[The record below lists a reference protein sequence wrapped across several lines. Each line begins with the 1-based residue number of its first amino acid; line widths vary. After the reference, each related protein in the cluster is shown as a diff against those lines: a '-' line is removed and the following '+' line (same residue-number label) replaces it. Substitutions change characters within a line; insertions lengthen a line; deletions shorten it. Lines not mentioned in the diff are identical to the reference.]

1 MGWVSQKN
9 KGFTIVELLVVIVI
23 IGILAAISVAVYNGI
38 QQRARVAIAQS
49 EMRSVSQAAQ
59 TFKVENDR
67 GPTSAADFSS
77 ILKKAGLYDATRTSA
92 KSYAICGDAN
102 GYAFVAWNPVITG
115 YKNGDALYL
124 YASGGSQQVYELT
137 NSSLSSNN
145 QLDKIC
151 DEVYSTSTLDIWT
164 YDVP

>member
-1 MGWVSQKN
+1 MGWGMQKN
-9 KGFTIVELLVVIVI
+9 KGFTIVELLIIIVI
-23 IGILAAISVAVYNGI
+23 ISILAAISVVAYSGI
-38 QQRARVAIAQS
+38 QQRTRVAIAQS
-49 EMRSVSQAAQ
+49 EMRSVAQAAQ
-59 TFKVENDR
+59 AFRVENDR
-67 GPTSAADFSS
+67 GPTSAADFST
-77 ILKKAGLYDATRTSA
+77 ILKKAGLYDATRTNA

-124 YASGGSQQVYELT
+124 YSSGGSQQVYELT

>member
-23 IGILAAISVAVYNGI
+23 IGILAAISVVVYNGI
-38 QQRARVAIAQS
+38 QQRARVTIAQS

-59 TFKVENDR
+59 TFRVENDR
-67 GPTSAADFSS
+67 GPTTAADFSN

-124 YASGGSQQVYELT
+124 YASGSSQQVYELT

>member
-1 MGWVSQKN
+1 
-9 KGFTIVELLVVIVI
+9 VI
-23 IGILAAISVAVYNGI
+23 IGILAAISVVVYNGI

-59 TFKVENDR
+59 TFRVENDR
-67 GPTSAADFSS
+67 GPTSAADFST
-77 ILKKAGLYDATRTSA
+77 ILKKAGLYDATRTAA

-102 GYAFVAWNPVITG
+102 GYAFVAWNPVISG

>member
-1 MGWVSQKN
+1 MGRVVQKYR
-9 KGFTIVELLVVIVI
+9 GFTIVELLIVIVI
-23 IGILAAISVAVYNGI
+23 IGIIAAISVVAYNGI

-49 EMRSVSQAAQ
+49 EMRSVAQAAR
-59 TFKVENDR
+59 TFRIENDR
-67 GPTSAADFSS
+67 GPTSAADFST
-77 ILKKAGLYDATRTSA
+77 ILKKAGLYDSTRTAA

-102 GYAFVAWNPVITG
+102 GYAFVAWNPVVSG

-151 DEVYSTSTLDIWT
+151 DQVYGTSTLDIWT

>member
-1 MGWVSQKN
+1 MGWAIQKN
-9 KGFTIVELLVVIVI
+9 KGFTIVELLIIIAI
-23 IGILAAISVAVYNGI
+23 IGILAAISMVAYSGI
-38 QQRARVAIAQS
+38 QQRTRVTVAQS
-49 EMRSVSQAAQ
+49 EMRSVAQAAQ
-59 TFKVENDR
+59 TFRVENDR
-67 GPTSAADFSS
+67 GPTSASDFST
-77 ILKKAGLYDATRTSA
+77 ILKKAGLYDATRTNA

-151 DEVYSTSTLDIWT
+151 DEVYSTSTLDVWT